1 MDKKSKGAIQRLWDV
16 FDEIDYLHQPQT
28 QKIDEGIKIPFK
40 TLGKWRQKLIGAIK
54 ILNR

>member
-1 MDKKSKGAIQRLWDV
+1 MIKKSKGAIQRLWDM